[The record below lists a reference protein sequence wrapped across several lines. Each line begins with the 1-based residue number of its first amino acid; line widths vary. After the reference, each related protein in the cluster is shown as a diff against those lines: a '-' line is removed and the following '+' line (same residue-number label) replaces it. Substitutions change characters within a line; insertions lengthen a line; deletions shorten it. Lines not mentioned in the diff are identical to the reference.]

1 MCPPMPSAKDTGL
14 VVVDF
19 QAALLSAMKEK
30 IADKITKNGVILIKG
45 ARILGLPIAVTEQY
59 PHGLGETIP
68 PIVEALGDCYRPF
81 EKLSFSI
88 MGEEEIK
95 KEVVGLKVKN
105 IVLCGM
111 ETHVCVLQSGM
122 DLVTAGIV
130 PYVAADAVSS
140 RKKLDWEIGLD
151 LVKRGGGEV
160 TSTETVLFQLLRKA
174 GGVEFKEI
182 SKLLK

>member
-1 MCPPMPSAKDTGL
+1 MLSADDTGL

-30 IADKITKNGVILIKG
+30 IADKITKKAVILIKG
-45 ARILGLPIAVTEQY
+45 ANILGLPIVVTEQY
-59 PHGLGETIP
+59 PRGLGVTIP
-68 PIVEALGDCYRPF
+68 PIVEALGDTYRPL

-88 MGEEEIK
+88 MGDEEIK
-95 KEVVGLKVKN
+95 KKVVDLKVKN

-111 ETHVCVLQSGM
+111 ETHVCVLQSAL
-122 DLVTAGIV
+122 DLVDVGIV

-140 RKKLDWEIGLD
+140 RKKLDWEIGMD

-160 TSTETVLFQLLRKA
+160 TSTETVLFELLRAA
-174 GGVEFKEI
+174 GGKEFKEI
-182 SKLLK
+182 SRLLK

>member
-1 MCPPMPSAKDTGL
+1 MSPLMPSADDTGL

-19 QAALLSAMKEK
+19 QTALLSAMKEK

-45 ARILGLPIAVTEQY
+45 AKILGLPIVVTEQY
-59 PHGLGETIP
+59 PRGLGETIP
-68 PIVEALGDCYRPF
+68 PIIEALGDSYRPF

-88 MGEEEIK
+88 MGEEEIRK
-95 KEVVGLKVKN
+95 AVIGLKVKN

-111 ETHVCVLQSGM
+111 ETHVCVLQSGL
-122 DLVTAGIV
+122 DLVDFGIV

-140 RKKLDWEIGLD
+140 RKKLDWEIAMD
-151 LVKRGGGEV
+151 LARRGGGEV
-160 TSTETVLFQLLRKA
+160 TSTETVLFKLLKAA
-174 GGVEFKEI
+174 GGSEFKEI